1 MKRLFVCLLTSVCMI
16 AAACS
21 GSSTESAEAPAAT
34 ESSTATEA
42 PAVTETTVEESI
54 ETEEIGSLAEELAK
68 AMPVGDEEFLSGA
81 VDSEET
87 ALCIATEV
95 VSSVGENK
103 LAELGITP
111 ASINSGVDSAFPD
124 DESLINGIADAV
136 EKCGD
141 LESINENVIFG
152 LSMFFPMESAGAEC
166 LDSLLDDGLRVEIL
180 KGQTTGIAETQEW
193 LDGFFITLFTGCPE
207 ILTSTVADIVG
218 ESGAACMAE
227 NMTVEDMTTLLNTDS
242 DESGLTAE
250 EEEYLASLVPWDAC
264 PDILISM
271 LAPFFEDDYA
281 LTSCIIEK
289 IGSETIYQLM
299 LRDDDGDDDLYTEA
313 YMNCLF
319 GGGEDAGR
327 EWEPI
332 ETEWAW
338 SSDGQEGFM
347 AGCSPIMALIPEL
360 SLYDPMDL
368 CGCILTGMME
378 DVDEMEYYINM
389 DQDGRDAAAEP
400 YFARCMV

>member
-1 MKRLFVCLLTSVCMI
+1 
-16 AAACS
+16 
-21 GSSTESAEAPAAT
+21 
-34 ESSTATEA
+34 
-42 PAVTETTVEESI
+42 
-54 ETEEIGSLAEELAK
+54 
-68 AMPVGDEEFLSGA
+68 MPVGDEEFLSGA

-95 VSSVGENK
+95 VSSVGDNK

-207 ILTSTVADIVG
+207 ILTSTVADIFG

-227 NMTVEDMTTLLNTDS
+227 NMTV
-242 DESGLTAE
+242 
-250 EEEYLASLVPWDAC
+250 
-264 PDILISM
+264 
-271 LAPFFEDDYA
+271 
-281 LTSCIIEK
+281 
-289 IGSETIYQLM
+289 
-299 LRDDDGDDDLYTEA
+299 
-313 YMNCLF
+313 
-319 GGGEDAGR
+319 
-327 EWEPI
+327 
-332 ETEWAW
+332 
-338 SSDGQEGFM
+338 
-347 AGCSPIMALIPEL
+347 
-360 SLYDPMDL
+360 
-368 CGCILTGMME
+368 
-378 DVDEMEYYINM
+378 
-389 DQDGRDAAAEP
+389 
-400 YFARCMV
+400 